1 MSSEGGGVH
10 IKISRLWQHSQ
21 ELYAEILTTT
31 EWHHLM
37 RCELCG
43 QILREFYKSKSVQEA
58 NETVRLLG
66 IEANLEEGE
75 ETA

>member
-1 MSSEGGGVH
+1 MSSEGAVH
-10 IKISRLWQHSQ
+10 IKISRLWQHSR
-21 ELYAEILTTT
+21 ELYAEILTTA

-37 RCELCG
+37 RCERCG
-43 QILREFYKSKSVQEA
+43 QILREFYKSKSVHEA
-58 NETVRLLG
+58 NETVRQLG